1 MKEIVADNER
11 QGNLPHFGFEGISIH
26 FNADALQWLEGT
38 TNTQNGEVSNRTLFY
53 DLLSRMRLTNGQDES
68 FRRPQNLSAGQ
79 AQFSE
84 IGLAEEWHL
93 GRKKA
98 HNLLT
103 KLEQLNLLRITNDR
117 IASVM
122 TFVCVA
128 GWNTSGYVNNPFY
141 LYADKA

>member
-1 MKEIVADNER
+1 MKETVTDNER
-11 QGNLPHFGFEGISIH
+11 QGKLPQFGFDSISVH
-26 FNADALQWLEGT
+26 FNAEALQWFEGT
-38 TNTQNGEVSNRTLFY
+38 TNTQDGEVSNRKLFY

-68 FRRPQNLSAGQ
+68 FRRPQNLLAGQ

-103 KLEQLNLLRITNDR
+103 KLEQLNIVRIANDR

-128 GWNTSGYVNNPFY
+128 GWNNGGYVKNPFY
-141 LYADKA
+141 LYADKS